1 MNLVTDKIPLLKAI
15 TMRKHASI
23 YLIIIN
29 ILLFQ
34 VRLSRS
40 DISSRS
46 ISIFSSSVIYIK
58 YICDIY
64 VNICMVCTRFC
75 WDAIPIWNF
84 LPINL
89 IKFWMSLH
97 FNRSSKI
104 ESTLINVWT
113 SDSHILSVW
122 HLCFMSV
129 KK

>member
-75 WDAIPIWNF
+75 
-84 LPINL
+84 
-89 IKFWMSLH
+89 
-97 FNRSSKI
+97 
-104 ESTLINVWT
+104 
-113 SDSHILSVW
+113 
-122 HLCFMSV
+122 
-129 KK
+129 